1 MSQVAGFSMS
11 TIAKLPK
18 HVRRDLGF
26 LFGAG
31 LVFWACMASMLPVL
45 PLYIQDLKAT
55 AQELGVIMGSF
66 AVGLLLFRP
75 QMGKLADSKGRKVV
89 LLLGILVAALAPIAY
104 LFVTQKFALIGVRI
118 FHGVS
123 IAGFATAYSALIA
136 DISPPQHRG
145 EVIGTMS
152 LTNPIGMALGPLVG
166 DWMLRSHGYSD
177 CFWLASSLAALSF
190 LLATQVSA
198 PKVSHKTTDEQPSQP
213 FWQLLASDSIRI
225 PTLTMLVVGM
235 AFGILSTFV
244 PLYVRENN
252 LTITASAFYSS
263 AAIMSFLMRSIAGKQ
278 SDRFG
283 RGRFITIGMAAYG
296 VSMAILWLFPNDR
309 GFIWA
314 GLCEGIGGGM
324 FLPVTI
330 AMITD
335 RCSPEMRGRIFALCL
350 SGFDLGIFT
359 AGPSLGGVA
368 DAIGYRGLFGVA
380 TGIVAVGIGLFVTLS
395 SKDLQHSLS
404 FSLFGGRDV
413 YALPQKSLD

>member
-1 MSQVAGFSMS
+1 MS
-11 TIAKLPK
+11 TIAKLPLD
-18 HVRRDLGF
+18 VRRNLLF
-26 LFGAG
+26 LFTSG

-55 AQELGVIMGSF
+55 AQELGIIMGSF
-66 AVGLLLFRP
+66 AIGLLLFRP
-75 QMGKLADSKGRKVV
+75 QMGRLADSHGRKVV
-89 LLLGILVAALAPIAY
+89 LLLGILVAVLAPIAY
-104 LFVTQKFALIGVRI
+104 LFVTHKFVLIGVRI
-118 FHGVS
+118 FHGIS
-123 IAGFATAYSALIA
+123 IAGFATAFSALIA
-136 DISPPQHRG
+136 DIAPPHHRG

-152 LTNPIGMALGPLVG
+152 LTNPIGMAIGPLIG

-177 CFWLASSLAALSF
+177 CFWLASTLAALSF
-190 LLATQVSA
+190 LLATQISA
-198 PKVSHKTTDEQPSQP
+198 PRIATPKVTENHDTLP
-213 FWQLLASDSIRI
+213 FWQLLASDTIRI

-244 PLYVRENN
+244 PLYVRENH

-278 SDRFG
+278 SDRYG
-283 RGRFITIGMAAYG
+283 RGRFITLGMAAYG
-296 VSMAILWLFPNDR
+296 LSMAILWLIPGDR
-309 GFIWA
+309 GFILA

-350 SGFDLGIFT
+350 SGFDFGIFT

-380 TGIVAVGIGLFVTLS
+380 TGIVAIGIGLFVAFS

-413 YALPQKSLD
+413 YALPKNSLD

>member
-1 MSQVAGFSMS
+1 MS
-11 TIAKLPK
+11 TIAKIPK
-18 HVRRDLGF
+18 KVRRYLCF
-26 LFGAG
+26 LFGAV
-31 LVFWACMASMLPVL
+31 LVFWACMASLLPVL
-45 PLYIQDLKAT
+45 PLYIQDLRAT
-55 AQELGVIMGSF
+55 AQELGIIMGSF

-75 QMGKLADSKGRKVV
+75 QMGKLADSRGRKVV
-89 LLLGILVAALAPIAY
+89 LLIGILVAALAPVAY
-104 LFVTQKFALIGVRI
+104 LLVTQKFALIGVRI

-123 IAGFATAYSALIA
+123 LAGFATAYSALVA
-136 DISPPQHRG
+136 DIAPPQHRG

-152 LTNPIGMALGPLVG
+152 LTNPIGMALGPIVG
-166 DWMLRSHGYSD
+166 DWVLKSYGYGD

-190 LLATQVSA
+190 VLATQVSA
-198 PKVSHKTTDEQPSQP
+198 PRVVPKTVEKPTVQP
-213 FWQLLASDSIRI
+213 FWQLLASDSVRI

-235 AFGILSTFV
+235 AFGILTTFV
-244 PLYVRENN
+244 PLYVRENQ
-252 LTITASAFYSS
+252 LTISASAFYSS
-263 AAIMSFLMRSIAGKQ
+263 AAIMSFMMRSIAGKQ
-278 SDRFG
+278 SDRLG
-283 RGRFITIGMAAYG
+283 RGRFITMGMAAYG
-296 VSMAILWLFPNDR
+296 VSMAILWLFPGDNT
-309 GFIWA
+309 FILA

-335 RCSPEMRGRIFALCL
+335 RCSPEMRGRIFALTL

-359 AGPSLGGVA
+359 AGPGLGGVA

-380 TGIVAVGIGLFVTLS
+380 TGIMAVGIGLFITLS

>member
-1 MSQVAGFSMS
+1 MS

-18 HVRRDLGF
+18 TVRRDLGF

-31 LVFWACMASMLPVL
+31 LMFWACMASSLPVL

-55 AQELGVIMGSF
+55 AQELGIIMGSF

-75 QMGKLADSKGRKVV
+75 QMGKLADSHGRKIV
-89 LLLGILVAALAPIAY
+89 LLLGILVATLAPVAY

-118 FHGVS
+118 FHGIS

-152 LTNPIGMALGPLVG
+152 LTNPIGMALGPILG
-166 DWMLRSHGYSD
+166 DWMRQSYGYEH

-190 LLATQVSA
+190 LFATQVSVPRVQA
-198 PKVSHKTTDEQPSQP
+198 KPTNIEPVQP
-213 FWQLLASDSIRI
+213 FWQLLVSDSIRI

-252 LTITASAFYSS
+252 LTITSSAFYSS

-283 RGRFITIGMAAYG
+283 RGRFITMGMAAYG
-296 VSMAILWLFPNDR
+296 ISMAILWLFPGDR
-309 GFIWA
+309 GFILA

-335 RCSPEMRGRIFALCL
+335 RCSPEMRGRIFALTL